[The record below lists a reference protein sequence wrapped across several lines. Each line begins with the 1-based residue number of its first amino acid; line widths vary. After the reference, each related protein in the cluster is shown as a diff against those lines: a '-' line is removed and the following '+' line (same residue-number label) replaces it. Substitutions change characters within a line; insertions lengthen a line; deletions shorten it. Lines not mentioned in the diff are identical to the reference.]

1 MALRYREARG
11 NNPSL
16 NILVKGGNDV
26 RQPDRGD
33 NVAQR
38 DVGKRTAVYTGG
50 RRVMAPLNILV
61 QGGNT
66 YDVD

>member
-1 MALRYREARG
+1 M
-11 NNPSL
+11 
-16 NILVKGGNDV
+16 
-26 RQPDRGD
+26 
-33 NVAQR
+33 AQR

-61 QGGNT
+61 QGGNS